1 MRPANINDRSMI
13 GVRDSEVAVRI
24 ADMTRV
30 PGHMH
35 GAPWE
40 AGPFVRGLRQS
51 VGSQRASFLC
61 ACSGA
66 A

>member
-1 MRPANINDRSMI
+1 MV

-30 PGHMH
+30 PGRMH

-40 AGPFVRGLRQS
+40 AGPFVRGLRQCVPWWS
-51 VGSQRASFLC
+51 LLTRTFV
-61 ACSGA
+61 
-66 A
+66 